1 MWLQPEEEFGKQ
13 ECGREEVQ
21 DLMWYVE
28 KYVGEEKQDFEKDSS
43 DLLRPLPSI

>member
-1 MWLQPEEEFGKQ
+1 
-13 ECGREEVQ
+13 
-21 DLMWYVE
+21 MWYVE